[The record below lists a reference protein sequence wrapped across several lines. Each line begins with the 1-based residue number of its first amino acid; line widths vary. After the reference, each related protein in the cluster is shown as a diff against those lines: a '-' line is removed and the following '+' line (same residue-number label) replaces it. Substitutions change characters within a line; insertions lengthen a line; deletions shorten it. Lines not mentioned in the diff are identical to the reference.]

1 MIAFLIRGWR
11 LPFAAALMAACAVVA
26 VRPSSA
32 EPAGRAIMAWHVTI
46 SPSWFDPSAAPPQI
60 TPFGMMYA
68 IHDAL
73 VRPYPGHKMGPS
85 LAETWSESE
94 DGLTYEFKLRPNLKF
109 HNGDPVTT
117 EDVKFSFERYKG
129 AAATIL
135 HEHVKQVEIVDP
147 RVVRFHLKA
156 AWPDFMTFFG
166 TTASAAGIV
175 VPKKYMEQVGDD
187 GFKKHPIGAGPY
199 KFVSSRPGIEVVLE
213 ANTGYWRR
221 VPNVKTLVMRSVPEA
236 TTRAL
241 MVRTGEADIAFAL
254 DGPDAEGLQKEPGIQ
269 VVASKHASIF
279 WIEFAKQWDDKS
291 PWHDKRLRLALN
303 YALDRKGISRAACLD
318 FCPPAGVIVP
328 RVMEFAL
335 QTEPMPYDLNK
346 AKQLVAEAG
355 HPNGF
360 DAGEFAAIPGFPT
373 VADAVVNGLNAAG
386 IRVRL
391 RQMERATFYANWKEK
406 KLPPI
411 YMVASGNSG
420 NAASRVESFIYSKGD
435 YANGGYPEIDQL
447 VSKQAGERDPK
458 KREEMLFKIQQLT
471 IERAMFAPIMDLRAL
486 MGVGSRV
493 TKHTITD
500 VWMSPFPSYED
511 MEIKG

>member
-1 MIAFLIRGWR
+1 MIAFVGRRWR
-11 LPFAAALMAACAVVA
+11 LPLAAVLIACAGLA
-26 VRPSSA
+26 ARFADA
-32 EPAGRAIMAWHVTI
+32 EPAGRAVMAWHVTI

-73 VRPYPGHKMGPS
+73 VRPYPGQKMGPS
-85 LAETWSESE
+85 LAESWHESE

-117 EDVKFSFERYKG
+117 EDVKFSFDRYKG

-135 HEHVKQVEIVDP
+135 HQHVKEVEIVDP
-147 RVVRFHLKA
+147 LTVRFHLA
-156 AWPDFMTFFG
+156 APWPDFMTFYG

-175 VPKKYMEQVGDD
+175 VPKKYMEQVGED

-199 KFVSSRPGIEVVLE
+199 KFVSTKPGIEVVLE

-241 MVRTGEADIAFAL
+241 MLRTGEADMAFAL

-269 VVASKHASIF
+269 IVASKHASIF
-279 WIEFAKQWDDKS
+279 WIEFAKQWDEKS
-291 PWHDKRLRLALN
+291 PWHDKRLRLAVN
-303 YALDRKGISRAACLD
+303 YALDRKGISRAACLE

-328 RVMEFAL
+328 RVMEFAKE
-335 QTEPMPYDLNK
+335 TEPLPYDPAK

-355 HPNGF
+355 YPNGF

-373 VADAVVNGLNAAG
+373 VQDAVVNDLNGAG

-391 RQMERATFYANWKEK
+391 RQMERATFYANWREK
-406 KLPPI
+406 KLPSL
-411 YMVASGNSG
+411 YMAASGNSG

-435 YANGGYPEIDQL
+435 YANGGYPDIDEL
-447 VSKQAGERDPK
+447 FLKQAGERDAK
-458 KREEMLFKIQQLT
+458 KREEMLYKIQQLT
-471 IERAMFAPIMDLRAL
+471 VDRTMFAPIMDLRAL
-486 MGVGSRV
+486 MGVGPRI

-511 MEIKG
+511 MEIKS

>member
-1 MIAFLIRGWR
+1 MTSFSARRVRWALLGS
-11 LPFAAALMAACAVVA
+11 LLTGLLAVSGAADAKEPSGRVVM
-26 VRPSSA
+26 
-32 EPAGRAIMAWHVTI
+32 GWHVTI
-46 SPSWFDPSAAPPQI
+46 APSWFDPSSAPPQI
-60 TPFGMMYA
+60 TPFGMLYA

-85 LAETWSESE
+85 LAESWKESE
-94 DGLTYEFKLRPNLKF
+94 DGLSYEFKLRPNLKF
-109 HNGDPVTT
+109 HNGDPLTA
-117 EDVKFSFERYKG
+117 EDVKFSFDRYKG
-129 AAATIL
+129 AAASTL
-135 HEHVKQVEIVDP
+135 HEHVKAVEVVDP
-147 RVVRFHLKA
+147 RTVRFRLNGP
-156 AWPDFMTFFG
+156 WPDFMTFYG

-175 VPKKYMEQVGDD
+175 VPKKYMNEVGED

-199 KFVSSRPGIEVVLE
+199 KFVSTKPGVEVVLE
-213 ANTGYWRR
+213 ANTDYWRT

-236 TTRAL
+236 TLRAL
-241 MVRTGEADIAFAL
+241 MVRTGEADIGFAL
-254 DGPDAEGLQKEPGIQ
+254 DGPDAEGLQKEKIQ

-279 WIEFAKQWDDKS
+279 WIEFAKQWDPKS
-291 PWHDKRLRLALN
+291 PWHDRRVRQAVNHALN
-303 YALDRKGISRAACLD
+303 RAVINQVACLN

-335 QTEPMPYDLNK
+335 PAEPVPYDVKK
-346 AKQLVAEAG
+346 AKQLLAEAG
-355 HPNGF
+355 YPNGF

-373 VADAVVNGLNAAG
+373 VSDAVVNDFNAAG

-391 RQMERATFYANWKEK
+391 RQMERATFYANWREK
-406 KLPPI
+406 KLPDV

-420 NAASRVESFIYSKGD
+420 NAASRVQSFIYSKGE
-435 YANGGYPEIDQL
+435 YANGGYPEIDEL
-447 VSKQAGERDPK
+447 YLKQSGERDVK

-486 MGVGSRV
+486 IGIGPKI